1 MNMTRL
7 LVVGAFLTSVLL
19 LGLVEGPTTAQQNMV
34 VGGAGNHTLKTALAP
49 AAPVSFSAI
58 TWDTIGSFESM
69 PAAIDRFT
77 KETCNQSVE
86 ARLQSAPEA
95 IIILREDPRG
105 KSQFRYA
112 VGLRVPNRISVAE
125 PLRMEEVGFAEALTL
140 AHTGP
145 YQQLQSVYESL
156 EGSMKPGWPVVLV
169 LDNDPRR
176 VGPND
181 IKTRMIVPF

>member
-7 LVVGAFLTSVLL
+7 LVVGAFLASAALF
-19 LGLVEGPTTAQQNMV
+19 GLVGGPTTAQQSMV
-34 VGGAGNHTLKTALAP
+34 VSGASNHTLKTAIAS
-49 AAPVSFSAI
+49 AAPVSFTAI
-58 TWDTIGSFESM
+58 TWDTVGSFESM

-86 ARLQSAPEA
+86 AKLQSAPEA
-95 IIILREDPRG
+95 IVILREDPRG

-125 PLRMEEVGFAEALTL
+125 PLKVEEVGFAEALTI

-176 VGPND
+176 VSLNE